1 MSYKRALLGGKV
13 YVPTALAL
21 ITIGYLFSAMQLG
34 SPMEKG
40 NMTASFFP
48 MMAAMIMLIA
58 LACVIVQEVRRSLED
73 DLNESK
79 GDDSGGDPAQAYKNY
94 GGISL
99 GAIKV
104 ALLTCGYLLAFDVV
118 GYFVSTFFYVLLLM
132 FLFGKRSVNN
142 WLIKL
147 IAALSITSAGYVLFE
162 VFFQVRLPTLGS

>member
-1 MSYKRALLGGKV
+1 
-13 YVPTALAL
+13 
-21 ITIGYLFSAMQLG
+21 
-34 SPMEKG
+34 MEKG

-132 FLFGKRSVNN
+132 FQFGNRSVNN

-147 IAALSITSAGYVLFE
+147 IAVGF
-162 VFFQVRLPTLGS
+162 RLIDYSLRKQLRSFDLPLLHCCYRRFVV